1 MPRKSSQSLQVT
13 PHTGSADI
21 DHAETTPSEPV
32 LTLRHLARNLKQI
45 TEQVE
50 ILAHQLQDAQHLP
63 TDLFTLRAT
72 QGARLLTVDD
82 LAQLLNVER
91 RVIYGLRHKGL
102 PTLRVGKQLRF
113 DPLHVKAWLDQQQ
126 RV

>member
-1 MPRKSSQSLQVT
+1 MPRKPSHPLQVG
-13 PHTGSADI
+13 PHRGSSTLDQ
-21 DHAETTPSEPV
+21 AETTIAGAV
-32 LTLRHLARNLKQI
+32 LTLRHLVQSLQHI
-45 TEQVE
+45 TAQVE
-50 ILAHQLQDAQHLP
+50 ILAHQLQDAQHRP

-91 RVIYGLRHKGL
+91 RVIYGLVRKGL
-102 PTLRVGKQLRF
+102 PALRVGKQLRF

-126 RV
+126 HV